1 MPDED
6 MLYFRPPEPPPS
18 AKRQSDTDLIMARLA
33 RMPTREDL
41 WRAAVIGM
49 LGGGCFVECLALLF
63 R

>member
-18 AKRQSDTDLIMARLA
+18 AKRQSDTELIMARRAL
-33 RMPTREDL
+33 MPTRHDL
-41 WRAAVIGM
+41 WRAALMGM
-49 LGGGCFVECLALLF
+49 LGGAALVQSLALLF